1 MIDFTK
7 IYIDFNKIYTDFAS
21 WLFITV
27 CGGGAAWVISLRR
40 KVNTNEK
47 QLEQDREYHNKQFEI
62 LIAAQAHRDT
72 LRIEDRDRMERVEE
86 DVRESRRDIQEIKNA
101 LIGKSC

>member
-7 IYIDFNKIYTDFAS
+7 IYTDVAS
-21 WLFITV
+21 WVAVTIV
-27 CGGGAAWVISLRR
+27 GGMAGWVVALRR

-47 QLEQDREYHNKQFEI
+47 QLEQDRAYHKAQFDL
-62 LIAAQAHRDT
+62 LIAAQASRDI
-72 LRIEDRDRMERVEE
+72 LRVEDRDRMERVEE

-101 LIGKSC
+101 LIGSR

>member
-1 MIDFTK
+1 MIDPS
-7 IYIDFNKIYTDFAS
+7 KIYTDITS
-21 WLFITV
+21 WIAVTV
-27 CGGGAAWVISLRR
+27 IGGMVTWVVTLYR

-47 QLEQDREYHNKQFEI
+47 QLEQDREFHKKQFE
-62 LIAAQAHRDT
+62 LLLAAQEHRDT

-101 LIGKSC
+101 LIGKGS